1 MARAVDADGNIP
13 EVDLPQAPSGGEGID
28 AVEPAV
34 VTSHASVDV
43 QRFPGS
49 SDAMSLPDK
58 AAEQIAGEH
67 YTVDGGPSAQ
77 EQPSSVPTGTAKSR
91 ARTRRSQIP
100 PVPVLLQHPRDLS
113 VQHGS
118 DEDLAALEDE
128 NRQLKRLLVMRLR
141 EENDRLKSM
150 LRRFGGA

>member
-1 MARAVDADGNIP
+1 MARTVEADGTMP
-13 EVDLPQAPSGGEGID
+13 EVDLPQAPSGAD

-43 QRFPGS
+43 ERSPDS
-49 SDAMSLPDK
+49 PDAMSLPDK
-58 AAEQIAGEH
+58 AAEPIAGEH

-77 EQPSSVPTGTAKSR
+77 EQSASVPTGTAKSR
-91 ARTRRSQIP
+91 ATTRRSRIP
-100 PVPVLLQHPRDLS
+100 QVPVLLQHPRDLS

-118 DEDLAALEDE
+118 DEDLAALEAE
-128 NRQLKRLLVMRLR
+128 NRHLKRLLVMRLR

-150 LRRFGGA
+150 LRRFGCV